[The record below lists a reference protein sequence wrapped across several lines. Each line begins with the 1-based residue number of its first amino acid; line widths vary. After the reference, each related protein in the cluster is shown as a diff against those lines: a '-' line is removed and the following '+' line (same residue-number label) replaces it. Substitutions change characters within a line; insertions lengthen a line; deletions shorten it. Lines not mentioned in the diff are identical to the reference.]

1 MPCMTSTRH
10 RVRAALFGGACSTGA
25 RLHARG
31 ERSGHGSEHRAGGAS
46 RPSDAPPA
54 AAPRGDAATHG
65 PLSRKWIVVADD
77 DHGVRRYLTKVLEGA
92 GYAVVVARDGSEA
105 RDVIRDLRPHL
116 VILDLRMPEMS
127 GGELLQVMADVP
139 VLVLSGYLGDLSAGE
154 KAFPNVVGQLQKP
167 VDPATLRT
175 RVGEAL
181 RGFQP

>member
-1 MPCMTSTRH
+1 
-10 RVRAALFGGACSTGA
+10 
-25 RLHARG
+25 
-31 ERSGHGSEHRAGGAS
+31 
-46 RPSDAPPA
+46 
-54 AAPRGDAATHG
+54 
-65 PLSRKWIVVADD
+65 VVADD

-92 GYAVVVARDGSEA
+92 GYAVVVARDGAEA

-127 GGELLQVMADVP
+127 GGELLKVMADVP
-139 VLVLSGYLGDLSAGE
+139 VLVLSGYLGDLSADE
-154 KAFPNVVGQLQKP
+154 RALPNVVGQLQKP